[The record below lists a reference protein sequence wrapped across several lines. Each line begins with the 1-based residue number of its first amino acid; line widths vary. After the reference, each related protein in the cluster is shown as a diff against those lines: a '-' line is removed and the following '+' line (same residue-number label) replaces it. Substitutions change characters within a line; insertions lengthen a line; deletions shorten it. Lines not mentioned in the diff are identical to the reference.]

1 MKNTVDTAIRRTQA
15 YWYVDGLA
23 EITVG
28 LLFVVI
34 SLYFL
39 AQARIKT
46 LSINPILT
54 NFSLLVAILLVL
66 WVLRQAL
73 QAIKARLTYP
83 RTGYVAAPH
92 MQKSLRWQRYGITAW
107 LALVC
112 ISLVILA
119 LHSQTSPSWVPLLTG
134 AVIGLTILVLSY
146 RSRLMRFVFLAC
158 ALVLIGALVSFINPG
173 QTLAMALSSVANGAC
188 FIISG
193 GVTLVH
199 YLHGTQ
205 PPAEADL

>member
-28 LLFVVI
+28 LFFVVM

-39 AQARIKT
+39 AQAWIKT
-46 LSINPILT
+46 LNPVLT
-54 NFSLLVAILLVL
+54 NFGLLVAILLVL
-66 WVLRQAL
+66 WVFRQAL
-73 QAIKARLTYP
+73 QAIKTRLTYP

-92 MQKSLRWQRYGITAW
+92 LQKSLRWQRYGITAW
-107 LALVC
+107 LVLVC
-112 ISLVILA
+112 ISLVVLA
-119 LHSQTSPSWVPLLTG
+119 LHSQTSPSWAPLLIGT
-134 AVIGLTILVLSY
+134 VIGLTILVLSY

-205 PPAEADL
+205 PHAEADL